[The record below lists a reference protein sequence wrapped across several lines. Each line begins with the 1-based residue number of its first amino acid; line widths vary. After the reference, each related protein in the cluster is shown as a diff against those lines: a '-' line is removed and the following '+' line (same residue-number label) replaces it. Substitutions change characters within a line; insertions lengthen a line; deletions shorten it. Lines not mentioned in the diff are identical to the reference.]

1 MQHIVKAVIT
11 QYKHVYP
18 ELQQNQQRIIQELNL
33 EEERFQRT
41 LKQGLRE
48 FDKLKIRLET
58 NIIDGQ
64 NAFHLYDTF
73 GFPIEFTLEL
83 ARENN
88 LEVDTA
94 GFEAAFKRH
103 QEVSSAGAE
112 QRFKGGLADTS
123 EQTARL
129 HTATHLLLASLKKVL
144 KTEVEQRGSNITAER
159 LRFDFSF
166 PRKMEK
172 EEIEEVEKL
181 VNEAIAAN
189 VHISCEE
196 LPLEDARNAG
206 ATGIF
211 ESRYGNIVKVF
222 TMGDFSRKYAAA
234 RTRPAR
240 ANSGILKYKRKK
252 ARLPV

>member
-1 MQHIVKAVIT
+1 
-11 QYKHVYP
+11 
-18 ELQQNQQRIIQELNL
+18 LQNQHRIIAELNL

-48 FDKLKIRLET
+48 FDKLKTRLGS
-58 NIIDGQ
+58 NLIDGQ

-83 ARENN
+83 ARENG

-94 GFEAAFKRH
+94 GFDAAFKRH

-123 EQTARL
+123 DQTAKL

-144 KTEVEQRGSNITAER
+144 KTDVEQRGSNITAER

-166 PRKMEK
+166 SRKMEK
-172 EEIEEVEKL
+172 EELEAVEKL
-181 VNEAIAAN
+181 VNEAIAAK
-189 VHISCEE
+189 VPITCDEMQLEE
-196 LPLEDARNAG
+196 ARNAG

-211 ESRYGNIVKVF
+211 ESRYGNIVRVY
-222 TMGDFSRKYAAA
+222 TIGDFSKEICGGPHAANTA
-234 RTRPAR
+234 DLGIFKIQKEESSS
-240 ANSGILKYKRKK
+240 SGVRRIKAILI
-252 ARLPV
+252 